1 MREGRGALKV
11 PQRDSLKAEMSNYSP
26 STAYSKSMNSLPLDK
41 LFSGNR
47 NRLYGNDSGSY
58 PQLGV

>member
-41 LFSGNR
+41 LAIEIGYTATIVEVIHS
-47 NRLYGNDSGSY
+47 
-58 PQLGV
+58 